1 MNKTTIQTLIDKV
14 IGKKGLIR
22 VPSWWMRKVL
32 MQIADWVQEGNDAN
46 NERIEK
52 VKKEA
57 DEKINTIETNTN
69 SNISTLES
77 NLNSEISYLKNFS
90 FPYML
95 VSGTGVVNIGNNEV
109 SFTDADKQLINITGA
124 ITFKKKDNSVNDLIT
139 YIHISHL
146 DVRLQ
151 GRNMRMMF
159 YNCPRLT
166 SLNLSGFDTS
176 AITDMS

>member
-1 MNKTTIQTLIDKV
+1 
-14 IGKKGLIR
+14 
-22 VPSWWMRKVL
+22 
-32 MQIADWVQEGNDAN
+32 MQIADWVQEGDDAN
-46 NERIEK
+46 DEKIEK
-52 VKKEA
+52 VKEEA
-57 DEKINTIETNTN
+57 NKRINIIETNTN

-95 VSGTGVVNIGNNEV
+95 VSGTGVVNIENNEV

-151 GRNMRMMF
+151 GRNMGMMF
-159 YNCPRLT
+159 CNCPRLT
-166 SLNLSGFDTS
+166 FLNLSGFDTS

>member
-1 MNKTTIQTLIDKV
+1 
-14 IGKKGLIR
+14 
-22 VPSWWMRKVL
+22 
-32 MQIADWVQEGNDAN
+32 MQMADWVQEGDDAN
-46 NERIEK
+46 
-52 VKKEA
+52 
-57 DEKINTIETNTN
+57 DEKIVKVKEEADNKISTLETNTN

-77 NLNSEISYLKNFS
+77 NLNSEISYLKNLS

-95 VSGTGVVNIGNNEV
+95 VSGTGVVNIGGNEV
-109 SFTDADKQLINITGA
+109 PFTDADKHLINITGA

-146 DVRLQ
+146 DMRLQ

-159 YNCPRLT
+159 FNCPKLT